1 MYSVAILAQ
10 AIAGMVSLEDVKAL
24 LESPFP
30 LVVQFVG
37 LPVAG
42 TLALLSR
49 NANSSMKGNLT
60 SLLSTLREI
69 EVDID
74 KPLFSAAR
82 GGFDAVVSALV
93 AAGADKNKAMLGGVT
108 PLLIADQKGHE
119 TVVSALVGAGA
130 DKNTAKQDGVTPL
143 LVAAHNGHEAV
154 VSALLTFSGI
164 TAPAESNG

>member
-1 MYSVAILAQ
+1 MIDILAQ
-10 AIAGMVSLEDVKAL
+10 AVAGMVNLEDVTTL

-49 NANSSMKGNLT
+49 DANTSMKDNLT
-60 SLLSTLREI
+60 SVLSRLREI

-82 GGFDAVVSALV
+82 YGFDAVVSPLV
-93 AAGADKNKAMLGGVT
+93 AAGADKNAAM
-108 PLLIADQKGHE
+108 
-119 TVVSALVGAGA
+119 
-130 DKNTAKQDGVTPL
+130 
-143 LVAAHNGHEAV
+143 
-154 VSALLTFSGI
+154 
-164 TAPAESNG
+164 